1 MSPSATCKRTQQLP
15 TLLVNNV
22 GSCCVR
28 LPVAKSLT
36 GFKLCVTTPNNTQEQ
51 KQQSECANGRNMQ
64 IPIMLGVVG
73 QQYGVSLNCALHSFM
88 FGNY

>member
-1 MSPSATCKRTQQLP
+1 MSPYATCKRTQQLP

-28 LPVAKSLT
+28 LHVVKSLN
-36 GFKLCVTTPNNTQEQ
+36 GVKLCATTPNNTQEQ
-51 KQQSECANGRNMQ
+51 ATGCANGRNMSL
-64 IPIMLGVVG
+64 PIMLGVVG
-73 QQYGVSLNCALHSFM
+73 QQYGVSLLCALHSFM